1 MNEDSTS
8 LTKENLE
15 KIDSSKWKKW
25 STTIERS
32 DFADDGKDSAPS
44 AEKENTS
51 PKSGGEPAAEAKE
64 TPEQ

>member
-8 LTKENLE
+8 LTKENLD
-15 KIDSSKWKKW
+15 KIDSSGEKKQ

-51 PKSGGEPAAEAKE
+51 QKSGGEPAAEAKE